1 MARAHGLARE
11 RAEVGADARLTS
23 VGVVVTRAAFKE
35 TRDDVE
41 GWLRARLES
50 TELGKDAARW
60 QRVSDVRREGDY
72 SYTMRRYCGPG
83 WALIGDAARFVDPI
97 FSSGVNVALY
107 SARGCAKAITALRRD
122 GADEA
127 AILARYEQS
136 VRAAS
141 DVWHEFVSLYYA
153 LKPLF
158 VIFGQRAEYRR
169 QIVAIIQGTVWELA
183 EVPVLAEM
191 RKFLDKVRED
201 EGHMLHKHL
210 GRV

>member
-1 MARAHGLARE
+1 MVE
-11 RAEVGADARLTS
+11 RGYWSSALQ
-23 VGVVVTRAAFKE
+23 AASIS
-35 TRDDVE
+35 
-41 GWLRARLES
+41 S
-50 TELGKDAARW
+50 TAL
-60 QRVSDVRREGDY
+60 
-72 SYTMRRYCGPG
+72 RRYSTIC
-83 WALIGDAARFVDPI
+83 WLSSLSRSSSENAVDPI